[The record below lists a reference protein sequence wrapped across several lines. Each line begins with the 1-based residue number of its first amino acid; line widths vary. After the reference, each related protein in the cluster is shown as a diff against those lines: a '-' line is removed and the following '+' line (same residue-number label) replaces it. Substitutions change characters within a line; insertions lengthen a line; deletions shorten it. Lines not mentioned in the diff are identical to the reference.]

1 MAAMKHL
8 IEFRVDGTVTL
19 ESHGVTTS
27 VQIRAGVQ
35 CPATV
40 RCYVVSP
47 DGEDYTDVGDVEVME
62 GLLRALPCFA
72 FMFIDR
78 LG

>member
-1 MAAMKHL
+1 MKHL
-8 IEFRVDGTVTL
+8 IEFRRNAAVTVENGGTSTAC
-19 ESHGVTTS
+19 
-27 VQIRAGVQ
+27 QFQRGVQ

-40 RCYVVSP
+40 RCYVVRRH
-47 DGEDYTDVGDVEVME
+47 GRYIEAADVEVKE
-62 GLLRALPCFA
+62 RLLRALPCSH

>member
-8 IEFRVDGTVTL
+8 IEFRVDATVHL

-40 RCYVVSP
+40 RCYVIL
-47 DGEDYTDVGDVEVME
+47 TDEGFIDVADIEVEE
-62 GLLRALPCFA
+62 GLLRALPCYT